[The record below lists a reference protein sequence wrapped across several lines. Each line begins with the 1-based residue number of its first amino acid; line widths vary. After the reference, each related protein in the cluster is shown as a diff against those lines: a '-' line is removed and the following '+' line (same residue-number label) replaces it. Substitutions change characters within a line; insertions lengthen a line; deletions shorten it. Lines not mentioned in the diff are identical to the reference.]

1 MDTKGRFTFNP
12 YQEDINSAS
21 SIFEKAWKDKT
32 PLREIS
38 KVEISKE
45 VLEWFLSLETDYT
58 ITDERQAE
66 LKKRRPNVSIKNN
79 HPINWKRTKYLFTLY
94 IWTKIQENYL
104 NKPNIHYI
112 QECAKRFREDADL
125 KPSFILNNERNLLY
139 DLGFININY
148 ALGIE
153 VTFIDKFDVFKIPIT
168 DDNRIVIELYKDNP
182 NRSYREIERLCKE
195 RGIKV
200 KDKTISTIINK
211 CVKMNP
217 TSILSENNNCIYR
230 STVKNYAVSN
240 NNIEE
245 SQLKYLF

>member
-45 VLEWFLSLETDYT
+45 VLEWFLSLETDYV
-58 ITDERQAE
+58 ITDEKQAE

-79 HPINWKRTKYLFTLY
+79 RPINWKRTKYLFTLY

-112 QECAKRFREDADL
+112 Y
-125 KPSFILNNERNLLY
+125 LNN
-139 DLGFININY
+139 
-148 ALGIE
+148 
-153 VTFIDKFDVFKIPIT
+153 
-168 DDNRIVIELYKDNP
+168 
-182 NRSYREIERLCKE
+182 
-195 RGIKV
+195 
-200 KDKTISTIINK
+200 
-211 CVKMNP
+211 
-217 TSILSENNNCIYR
+217 
-230 STVKNYAVSN
+230 
-240 NNIEE
+240 
-245 SQLKYLF
+245 